1 MIAVGIYVLYVGVLY
16 NTISYI
22 NLGIAGIFIGLVVLS
37 FVPSNMIDIG
47 IYDDTIYS
55 YNLFFE
61 NLLKNANLIKKDTY
75 TIYIPPYENLPDGAI
90 FISSD
95 KNIEQ
100 YIGHFDESSPIIY
113 SNSGVLIYPPL
124 CHNFIRKFEDY
135 AEMELKNTDLGL
147 TLSAVSSCLNAN
159 GLIEGIEY
167 EENNNDEYR
176 EYDAYTEK
184 YDEYKEHEK
193 KELENNII
201 ELCIENIKLKSCLE
215 LKEPILKIGCPI
227 VSSIV
232 FSIALS
238 LNKIISIEHI
248 EKKEDSILLTL
259 KVLGSVGDYI
269 W

>member
-113 SNSGVLIYPPL
+113 SNSGVLIYPPI
-124 CHNFIRKFEDY
+124 CHNFIKKFEDY
-135 AEMELKNTDLGL
+135 AEMELKNTDLSL
-147 TLSAVSSCLNAN
+147 ALSAVSSCLKAN
-159 GLIEGIEY
+159 GLIGSMDY
-167 EENNNDEYR
+167 EENGENSDNTNNVDEN
-176 EYDAYTEK
+176 TSI
-184 YDEYKEHEK
+184 
-193 KELENNII
+193 NII
-201 ELCIENIKLKSCLE
+201 KLYIENITLKSCLE
-215 LKEPILKIGCPI
+215 LDESILKIACPI
-227 VSSIV
+227 VSSTV

-238 LNKIISIEHI
+238 LNKIVGIEHI
-248 EKKEDSILLTL
+248 EKKGDSIILTL
-259 KVLGSVGDYI
+259 KVLGSVEDYI

>member
-1 MIAVGIYVLYVGVLY
+1 LIAVGIYVLYVGVLY

-75 TIYIPPYENLPDGAI
+75 TIYIPPYENLPDGAV

-95 KNIEQ
+95 KNVEQ

-113 SNSGVLIYPPL
+113 SNFGVLVYPPI
-124 CHNFIRKFEDY
+124 CHNFIKKFEDY
-135 AEMELKNTDLGL
+135 AEMELKNTDLSL
-147 TLSAVSSCLNAN
+147 ALSAVSSCLKAN
-159 GLIEGIEY
+159 GLIGSMDY
-167 EENNNDEYR
+167 EENGENPNNVSNVDNIDNANNVDEN
-176 EYDAYTEK
+176 TSI
-184 YDEYKEHEK
+184 
-193 KELENNII
+193 NII
-201 ELCIENIKLKSCLE
+201 KLYIENITLKSCLE
-215 LKEPILKIGCPI
+215 LDESILKIACPI
-227 VSSIV
+227 VSSTV

-238 LNKIISIEHI
+238 LNKIVGIEHI
-248 EKKEDSILLTL
+248 EKKGDSIILTL
-259 KVLGSVGDYI
+259 KVLGSVEDYI